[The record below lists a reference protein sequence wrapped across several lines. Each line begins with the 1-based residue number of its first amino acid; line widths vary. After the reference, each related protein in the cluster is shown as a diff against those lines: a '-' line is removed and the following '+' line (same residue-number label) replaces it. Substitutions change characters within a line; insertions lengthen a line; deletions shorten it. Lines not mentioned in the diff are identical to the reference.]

1 MSRTY
6 KPFTG
11 PFAPMLTEFVV
22 QKRALGYQYI
32 AGYWVLRK
40 FDSFSMNYDV
50 VDYALTKE
58 IVEAWGQKQPNESD
72 VYWTNRILYLQQF
85 AAFLKGQGYSGHTAE
100 MHKSRRSQF
109 KAYVFTHEEM
119 KKLLDVIDSTD
130 YSPSSPYKHL
140 AFPLLY
146 RMLYGCGFRISELLN
161 LKLSETVP
169 MLRGISVVFMLFS
182 VTGSI
187 GKVVAKNPSWSRMSA
202 TFASSSE
209 K

>member
-85 AAFLKGQGYSGHTAE
+85 AAFLNLVLLINIWRFLYSTECYMGA
-100 MHKSRRSQF
+100 
-109 KAYVFTHEEM
+109 
-119 KKLLDVIDSTD
+119 DSE
-130 YSPSSPYKHL
+130 
-140 AFPLLY
+140 F
-146 RMLYGCGFRISELLN
+146 LN
-161 LKLSETVP
+161 
-169 MLRGISVVFMLFS
+169 F
-182 VTGSI
+182 
-187 GKVVAKNPSWSRMSA
+187 
-202 TFASSSE
+202 
-209 K
+209 

>member
-6 KPFTG
+6 KPFSG
-11 PFAPMLTEFVV
+11 PFAPMLTEFLA
-22 QKRALGYQYI
+22 QKRAIGYQYL

-40 FDSFSMNYDV
+40 FDSFSMDYDV

-85 AAFLKGQGYSGHTAE
+85 AAFLIGQGYSGYITKV
-100 MHKSRRSQF
+100 HKSSRSQF

-119 KKLLDVIDSTD
+119 RKIFAAADAMEF
-130 YSPSSPYKHL
+130 SPCSPYKHL
-140 AFPLLY
+140 SFPLLY

-161 LKLSETVP
+161 LKLSDVDTC
-169 MLRGISVVFMLFS
+169 LLYTS
-182 VTGSI
+182 
-187 GKVVAKNPSWSRMSA
+187 PSPRD
-202 TFASSSE
+202 TR
-209 K
+209 